1 MRQTICL
8 LLLSLA
14 FAVAASAQET
24 EPQGYA
30 GEERRE
36 IKSLSAEEIEQLL
49 RGRGLGLAKAAEL
62 NHYPGPLHVLELAA
76 ELQLTPEQRTRTQ
89 EIFERMHGEAV
100 RLGRQIV
107 ERERELD
114 ASFAEGDIDS
124 GKLHTATAEIARLQG
139 TLRAAHLAAHLEM
152 RRLISPAQVKK
163 YDELRGYSTG
173 KVTPAA
179 GHDHRRSH
187 GKH

>member
-14 FAVAASAQET
+14 FTVAASAQET
-24 EPQGYA
+24 KPQGYV

-36 IKSLSAEEIEQLL
+36 IKSLPAEEIEQLL
-49 RGRGLGLAKAAEL
+49 GGHGMGLAKAAEL
-62 NHYPGPLHVLELAA
+62 NHYPGPRHVLELAA
-76 ELQLTPEQRTRTQ
+76 ELRLTPEQRAHAHAT
-89 EIFERMHGEAV
+89 FERMRGEAV

-107 ERERELD
+107 EREKELD
-114 ASFAEGDIDS
+114 ASFAKGDIDS

-152 RRLISPAQVKK
+152 RRLLSPAQIEK

-173 KVTPAA
+173 KKMSA
-179 GHDHRRSH
+179 GHDPSH